1 MSTCLRCFKSKEFKV
16 HGDFI
21 DFCEV
26 YTIQSTTIV
35 QAITDAL
42 IWLNLPILRCRGQ
55 TYDGAS
61 NMMGKKSGIAAE
73 IIKLESKALAT
84 YCHCHSLNLS
94 VKSTTEQCQLLRDTL
109 DTYGTGNLCTYK
121 IFT

>member
-61 NMMGKKSGIAAE
+61 NMMGKKSSVAAE
-73 IIKLESKALAT
+73 IIKLEPKAFCYTLSLSLSKFDHQKYNRAVST
-84 YCHCHSLNLS
+84 FKRYPRHGTQNL
-94 VKSTTEQCQLLRDTL
+94 
-109 DTYGTGNLCTYK
+109 YTGK

>member
-1 MSTCLRCFKSKEFKV
+1 MSTCLRWFKSKEFKV

-35 QAITDAL
+35 QAITDAF

-61 NMMGKKSGIAAE
+61 NMMGKKSSVAAE
-73 IIKLESKALAT
+73 IIKLEPKAFCYTLSLSLSKFDHQKYNGAVST
-84 YCHCHSLNLS
+84 FERYPRHGTQNL
-94 VKSTTEQCQLLRDTL
+94 
-109 DTYGTGNLCTYK
+109 YTGK